1 MLSSLPFSKKLY
13 ILILVVLNAILSGH
27 LAALQAFPRFLLKFR
42 EGEGSKKRDC
52 GGGHEL
58 VQRISDIMAKTD
70 GCVLVTNPL
79 EG

>member
-13 ILILVVLNAILSGH
+13 ILLNAILSGH

-52 GGGHEL
+52 GGGREL
-58 VQRISDIMAKTD
+58 VQRISDIVANTD
-70 GCVLVTNPL
+70 GCILVTNSF

>member
-1 MLSSLPFSKKLY
+1 MLSSLPFAKKLY
-13 ILILVVLNAILSGH
+13 ILVVLNAILSGH

-58 VQRISDIMAKTD
+58 VQRISDIMANAD
-70 GCVLVTNPL
+70 GRVLVTNSF